1 MKRAYII
8 LAVILIGVVIAFV
21 YAKSYINRLKVSDI
35 ELKHE
40 ISRKGL
46 IDSLDQ
52 AYQHL
57 LTDSTAD
64 LRRRYEDLRDE
75 SNALLYALES
85 QLDLY
90 INQEYDPLLQT
101 DSSAKAMLDS
111 NVGISGDD
119 ELMLRPVEYEIY
131 ISYLENTLE
140 FPRDL
145 SSYEKKI
152 EIGELKEKLMSKY
165 SLDKSELEQI
175 LVKVRKRGKTSSQ
188 P

>member
-1 MKRAYII
+1 MKRAYIV
-8 LAVILIGVVIAFV
+8 LAVVLIGVIIAFV

-52 AYQHL
+52 AYQQL
-57 LTDSTAD
+57 LTDSTGD
-64 LRRRYEDLRDE
+64 LRQRYEDLRDE

-90 INQEYDPLLQT
+90 INQEYDPLLQI
-101 DSSAKAMLDS
+101 DSSAKAMHDS
-111 NVGISGDD
+111 NEDTSSG
-119 ELMLRPVEYEIY
+119 EEPAIKPAEYEIY
-131 ISYLENTLE
+131 ISYLETTLE

-145 SSYEKKI
+145 SSYEKAV
-152 EIGELKEKLMSKY
+152 EVGELKNKLMDKY
-165 SLDKSELEQI
+165 SVEKSELERI
-175 LVKVRKRGKTSSQ
+175 LVKVRKRGK
-188 P
+188 

>member
-8 LAVILIGVVIAFV
+8 LAVILIGVIVAFV

-52 AYQHL
+52 AYQQS
-57 LTDSTAD
+57 LTDSTGD
-64 LRRRYEDLRDE
+64 LRQRYEDLRDE

-90 INQEYDPLLQT
+90 INQEYDPLLQM
-101 DSSAKAMLDS
+101 DSTAKAMPDS
-111 NVGISGDD
+111 NEGTSRSD
-119 ELMLRPVEYEIY
+119 EPAIKPAEYEIY

-140 FPRDL
+140 FPGDL
-145 SSYEKKI
+145 SSYEKAV
-152 EIGELKEKLMSKY
+152 EVSGLKKKLMAKY
-165 SLDKSELEQI
+165 SVDKSELEQI
-175 LVKVRKRGKTSSQ
+175 LIKVRKRGQ
-188 P
+188 